1 MLTFFEALASNAN
14 ASRADRC
21 DNVSMNN
28 SLLTKSAE
36 ISDVAFGF
44 MASKALFA
52 ALHFGVFTHLSERP
66 LTAGAVAREAKIHPE
81 RARTLLTALASI
93 GLVSV
98 EDGRFGNS
106 PAAEAFLVKG
116 AKYDFGDYLR
126 LQVDRQ
132 MYSMLD
138 QIELAIGN
146 NLPEEATTSYAE
158 WFSDPE
164 EARIYSA
171 SQHSGS
177 LGPASGL
184 AKNVDLSNART
195 LLDVGG
201 GTGAFSITLCEAF
214 PQLKATIVDFPT
226 VADIGKEYVEEAGLS
241 DRITFIPGEALKTEW
256 PRNQDVILMSYLFSG
271 VPGER
276 HEELITRAYD
286 HLAPA
291 GRVLIHDFVVS
302 ADRKGPKLAA
312 LWQLQ
317 HTAFTPHAH
326 SLDDGWLADQLTSA
340 GFADVSVTPMIPAM
354 TMLASGIRPGA

>member
-1 MLTFFEALASNAN
+1 MTA
-14 ASRADRC
+14 
-21 DNVSMNN
+21 
-28 SLLTKSAE
+28 SLLTEFEE

-52 ALHFGVFTHLSERP
+52 ALHFGVFTQLAKGA
-66 LTAGAVAREAKIHPE
+66 LTAEEVAQAADIHPE

-93 GLVSV
+93 GLVSID
-98 EDGRFGNS
+98 DGRFGNS

-138 QIELAIGN
+138 QIEPALAN
-146 NLPEEATTSYAE
+146 RLPEEATSSYAE
-158 WFSDPE
+158 WFSDPK

-171 SQHSGS
+171 SQHAGS

-184 AKNVDLSNART
+184 AKTVDLSNAQT

-201 GTGAFSITLCEAF
+201 GTGAFSITLCQAY
-214 PQLKATIVDFPT
+214 PQLQATIVDFDT
-226 VADIGKEYVEEAGLS
+226 VTEIGKEYVNAAGLS
-241 DRITFIPGEALKTEW
+241 DRIAHVPGDALETEW
-256 PRNQDVILMSYLFSG
+256 PRDQDAILMSYLFSG

-276 HEELITRAYD
+276 HEELIARAYD
-286 HLAPA
+286 HLSPE
-291 GRVLIHDFVVS
+291 GRILIHDFVVS
-302 ADRKGPKLAA
+302 ADRTGPKLAS

-317 HTAFTPHAH
+317 HTAFTPHAR
-326 SLDDGWLADQLTSA
+326 SLDDAWLDDQLTTA
-340 GFADVSVTPMIPAM
+340 GFTDVSVTPMIPAM
-354 TMLASGIRPGA
+354 TMLATGVRAGG

>member
-1 MLTFFEALASNAN
+1 MKT
-14 ASRADRC
+14 
-21 DNVSMNN
+21 
-28 SLLTKSAE
+28 SLLTEFEE

-52 ALHFGVFTHLSERP
+52 ALHFSVFTHLAGGP
-66 LTAGAVAREAKIHPE
+66 LTAEEVAHKADIHPE

-93 GLVSV
+93 GLVSIDD
-98 EDGRFGNS
+98 ERFGNS

-138 QIELAIGN
+138 QIELALAN
-146 NLPEEATTSYAE
+146 RLPEEATSSYAE
-158 WFSDPE
+158 WFSDPK

-171 SQHSGS
+171 SQHAGS

-184 AKNVDLSNART
+184 AKTVDLSNART

-201 GTGAFSITLCEAF
+201 GTGAFSITLCQAF
-214 PQLKATIVDFPT
+214 PQLEATIVDFEN
-226 VADIGKEYVEEAGLS
+226 VARIGKEYVDAAGLS
-241 DRITFIPGEALKTEW
+241 DRITYVPGDALKTEW
-256 PRNQDVILMSYLFSG
+256 PRDQDAILMSYLFSG

-276 HEELITRAYD
+276 HEELIARAYD
-286 HLAPA
+286 HLSPE
-291 GRVLIHDFVVS
+291 GRILIHDFVVS
-302 ADRKGPKLAA
+302 SDRTGPKLAA

-317 HTAFTPHAH
+317 HTAFTPRAR
-326 SLDDGWLADQLTSA
+326 SLDDGWLDKQLGTA
-340 GFADVSVTPMIPAM
+340 GFAEVSVRPMIPAM
-354 TMLASGIRPGA
+354 TMLASGIRAG